1 MVQSTNEPFAL
12 ELVLEHDYQFTV
24 RFDHEQVPPLTV
36 DESPPLGKDRGPN
49 PVRVLAAAVGHCL
62 GASLLF
68 CLRRSR
74 VEVQG
79 MQISVAG
86 TVVRNARGRLRIGSL
101 HVTLAPEVAAAQRER
116 MGRCLELFEDFCIV
130 TESVRQGIP
139 VTVVLASDPADA
151 TAPAVDAQLNSVA

>member
-1 MVQSTNEPFAL
+1 
-12 ELVLEHDYQFTV
+12 
-24 RFDHEQVPPLTV
+24 
-36 DESPPLGKDRGPN
+36 
-49 PVRVLAAAVGHCL
+49 
-62 GASLLF
+62 
-68 CLRRSR
+68 
-74 VEVQG
+74 